1 MVNKS
6 QRLIEILM
14 TINSRRKFTIREL
27 TEQFQVS
34 KRTILRDLQELSELG
49 VPLYSELGV
58 YGGYRLLNDRMLP
71 PIHFTEKEAAA
82 LFFVSESLRNYRKLP
97 FETEIETALKKFY
110 HYLPPDSQAQIDRLR
125 SKIMFF
131 VPTRQLETPFLAELL
146 EAAIDQYIVTITY
159 ESENGKSKRDIQC
172 IGVYTM
178 NGFWYCPA
186 YCFQSQQYRVF
197 RVDRIQSLVPTKDQ
211 SKKMDM
217 DQFQIKD
224 WVHLDDGEQELELSV
239 LLTQRGVLKCK
250 SDVWLSEGLI
260 IHQDGSGRI
269 QRKMAFSYVPW
280 VVQYM
285 IGCGSEAIVK
295 QPTIVR
301 ELIIKQIEEIRN
313 IYMEEGEIIETK
325 KHR

>member
-1 MVNKS
+1 MNKS

-14 TINSRRKFTIREL
+14 TINSRKKFTIREL

-49 VPLYSELGV
+49 VPLYSEFGIH
-58 YGGYRLLNDRMLP
+58 GGYRLLNDCMLP
-71 PIHFTEKEAAA
+71 PIYFTEKEAAA
-82 LFFVSESLRNYRKLP
+82 LFFVSESLRNYRHLP
-97 FETEIETALKKFY
+97 FETQIETALKKFY
-110 HYLPPDSQAQIDRLR
+110 HYLPPDSKAQIDRLR
-125 SKIMFF
+125 SKILFF
-131 VPTRQLETPFLAELL
+131 VPARQLETPFLAELL
-146 EAAIDQYIVTITY
+146 EASINQHIVTVTY

-178 NGFWYCPA
+178 NGFWYCSA
-186 YCFQSQQYRVF
+186 YCFKSQQYRVF
-197 RVDRIQSLVPTKDQ
+197 RVDRVQSLASAKDQ

-217 DQFQIKD
+217 EHFQIKD
-224 WVHLDDGEQELELSV
+224 WVHLDDGEQELKLNI

-250 SDVWLSEGLI
+250 SDMWLSEGLI
-260 IHQDGSGRI
+260 THQDGSGKI

-285 IGCGSEAIVK
+285 IGCGSDAIVK
-295 QPTIVR
+295 EPVIVR
-301 ELIIKQIEEIRN
+301 ELIMKQIEEIQRV
-313 IYMEEGEIIETK
+313 YVKEGEIVETE